1 VKNFQIAAF
10 SVFCYDLVHEQQ
22 KY

>member
-22 KY
+22 NY